1 MEKEKNTLDIS
12 WETIFKIFVA
22 VVIFYIL
29 YLVRDILTWFIFAI
43 IISMLVEPV
52 LEFLQ
57 KKRIPRV
64 AASVFIYLLIFG
76 SISFF
81 VYSTIPVFISEFRQF
96 AQVFPRYFEKI
107 APPLR
112 GLGFQAFQDLSNFV
126 DFLSQTLE
134 KNSAN
139 ILETI
144 SAIFGGILST
154 FFIFSVAFFISLE
167 EKPIEKI
174 LTLIFPKRYEAY
186 ALNLWQR
193 AQKRVSGWFLS
204 RIIGSLFVGLVSFV
218 TFLAFK
224 TRYPFSLALLAG
236 IFDFIPVIGPLIV
249 GILVFIVV
257 SLDNFAKSIF
267 VIIVFILIHQIESN
281 VVFPLLAKKFVD
293 LSPVVVIFALTIGG
307 VLWGFWGAIL
317 AIPLFGI
324 LSEFFR
330 DFLKKRRG
338 EETVVL

>member
-1 MEKEKNTLDIS
+1 MEQKNTLDVS
-12 WETIFKIFVA
+12 WETIFKIFV
-22 VVIFYIL
+22 VVVVFYIL
-29 YLVRDILTWFIFAI
+29 YSVRNILIWFIFAL
-43 IISMLVEPV
+43 IISMLVEPI

-57 KKRIPRV
+57 RKRIPRGV
-64 AASVFIYLLIFG
+64 ASVFIYLFIFG

-96 AQVFPRYFEKI
+96 AQVFPKYFEKI

-112 GLGFQAFQDLSNFV
+112 GLGFQAFQNLSNFI
-126 DFLSQTLE
+126 DFLSQALE

-139 ILETI
+139 ILRTI

-154 FFIFSVAFFISLE
+154 FFVFSVALFLSLE
-167 EKPIEKI
+167 EKPIEKGLVI
-174 LTLIFPKRYEAY
+174 IFPKKYEAY
-186 ALNLWQR
+186 VLDLWQR

-204 RIIGSLFVGLVSFV
+204 RILGALLVGLLSFV

-224 TRYPFSLALLAG
+224 TRYPFSLALMAG

-249 GILVFIVV
+249 GILIFVIA
-257 SLDNFAKSIF
+257 SLESFTKAIL

-281 VVFPLLAKKFVD
+281 VVFPFLAKRFVD
-293 LSPVVVIFALTIGG
+293 LPPVVVIFALTIGG

-324 LSEFFR
+324 LSEFFK
-330 DFLKKRRG
+330 DFLKKRRS